1 MNPAFGIAP
10 PGFRL
15 PEQSRVGALRLQV
28 SDLGRSVHFYEEIL
42 GFGVLERTPEGAS
55 LGAPGDGEPLV
66 WLHAPPGVRPAE
78 GGALGLYHFA
88 ILLPQRAALGQ
99 LAAHLAGARVHVGMA
114 DHLVS
119 EAIYLSDPDGLGIEV
134 YADRPRQDWR
144 HDGRELVMTTEPLDE
159 RGLVAAAAGHAWQ
172 GLPAGTRIGH
182 VHLHVGD
189 LKEAEKFYHRALGL
203 DKVVWSYPGALF
215 FSAGGYHHHV
225 GTNTWGTGGRPPDDT
240 ARLLQWEMVLPDEGS
255 AAAVAVNLRE
265 AGYPVQETGGGW
277 LTSDPWGSRL
287 RIARSS

>member
-1 MNPAFGIAP
+1 LNQPFGIAP

-28 SDLGRSVHFYEEIL
+28 SDLGRSVHFYESVL
-42 GFGVLERTPEGAS
+42 GFRVLERTADGAC
-55 LGAPGDGEPLV
+55 LGAADTEPLV

-88 ILLPQRAALGQ
+88 ILLPHRAALGQ
-99 LAAHLAGARVHVGMA
+99 LARHLAGARARVGMA

-144 HDGRELVMTTEPLDE
+144 QDGSELVMTTEPLDV
-159 RGLVAAAAGHAWQ
+159 RDLLAAAGEHPWQ
-172 GLPAGTRIGH
+172 GLPPGTRIGH

-189 LKEAEKFYHRALGL
+189 LTEAEKFYHRALGL

-215 FSAGGYHHHV
+215 FSAGGYHHHL
-225 GTNTWGTGGRPPDDT
+225 GTNTWGTGEHPPDDT
-240 ARLLQWEMVLPDEGS
+240 ARLLLWQMILPDEGS
-255 AAAVAVNLRE
+255 AAAVAVSLRE
-265 AGYPVQETGGGW
+265 AGHPVQETAGGW
-277 LTSDPWGSRL
+277 LTTDPWGTTL
-287 RIARSS
+287 HIARSN

>member
-99 LAAHLAGARVHVGMA
+99 LAAHLAGARYMSG
-114 DHLVS
+114 
-119 EAIYLSDPDGLGIEV
+119 
-134 YADRPRQDWR
+134 WR
-144 HDGRELVMTTEPLDE
+144 TT
-159 RGLVAAAAGHAWQ
+159 W
-172 GLPAGTRIGH
+172 
-182 VHLHVGD
+182 
-189 LKEAEKFYHRALGL
+189 
-203 DKVVWSYPGALF
+203 
-215 FSAGGYHHHV
+215 
-225 GTNTWGTGGRPPDDT
+225 
-240 ARLLQWEMVLPDEGS
+240 
-255 AAAVAVNLRE
+255 
-265 AGYPVQETGGGW
+265 
-277 LTSDPWGSRL
+277 
-287 RIARSS
+287 